1 MIKEAREREREGTR
15 GIARG
20 RKTDPEDEGDSGPPV
35 AGLPLLPHK
44 YGFSR
49 AVYERKRVELREP
62 GRA

>member
-1 MIKEAREREREGTR
+1 MAANYGRRKEA
-15 GIARG
+15 
-20 RKTDPEDEGDSGPPV
+20 KDEGDSPV

-49 AVYERKRVELREP
+49 AVYERKRVELREA